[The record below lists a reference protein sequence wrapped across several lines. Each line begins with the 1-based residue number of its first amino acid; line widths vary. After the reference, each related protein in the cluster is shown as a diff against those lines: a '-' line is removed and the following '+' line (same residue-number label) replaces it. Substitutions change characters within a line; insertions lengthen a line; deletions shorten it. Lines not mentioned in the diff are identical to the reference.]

1 MKKLGFTLAEIVVTL
16 AVVGTVAAL
25 TLPMLKDAVPN
36 EEMLMFKK
44 AYYLTERIVSDLV
57 NDEDLYPERGGDN
70 ADYYLSNVKKVKYK
84 GHEYGDDDS
93 TTSTSAKS
101 KFCKLF
107 VEKLNRASDVN
118 CTASASFDG
127 TPTVVS
133 SDGMIWKLPMTTF
146 SNNPPTAQIYVDVNG
161 SKGPNCQ
168 YNSVYTNRCPKPD
181 RFIIAVSADGKIRA
195 VGAPALEYLKTSN
208 FRKK

>member
-16 AVVGTVAAL
+16 AVVGSVAAL

-84 GHEYGDDDS
+84 GQEYGDDDNS
-93 TTSTSAKS
+93 ASDNAKS

-107 VEKLNRASDVN
+107 VEKLNQASDVN
-118 CTASASFDG
+118 CTDGASLSG
-127 TPTVVS
+127 TPTVITA
-133 SDGMIWKLPMTTF
+133 DGMLWKLPITNFDDNEATV
-146 SNNPPTAQIYVDVNG
+146 SVDVNG
-161 SKGPNCQ
+161 VKAPNCTYDGDCQ
-168 YNSVYTNRCPKPD
+168 SPD
-181 RFIIAVSADGKIRA
+181 RFDLTVRADGKISVNDA
-195 VGAPALEYLKTSN
+195 KALEYLKTKN
-208 FRKK
+208 FKKK